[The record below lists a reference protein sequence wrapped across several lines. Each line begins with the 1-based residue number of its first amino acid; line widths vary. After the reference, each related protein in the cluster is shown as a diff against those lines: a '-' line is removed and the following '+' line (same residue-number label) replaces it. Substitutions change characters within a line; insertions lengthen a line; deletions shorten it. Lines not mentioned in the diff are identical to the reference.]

1 MPAKLSLTLLALAA
15 LIGGK
20 GDPKTTESSETPEVK
35 MEVPTEE
42 TANPQAEVYKGEM
55 VDSQEFCF
63 VSKSAVT
70 IADSEGF
77 NYSFLRFTVADGD
90 SAEGTFMSSPY
101 GTDGS
106 RGSFKGIFRE
116 DENLLQTTTTHL
128 AEGERYE
135 ETRDYSIGADGIA
148 LLDESGK
155 PVMTMPVVSC
165 EQYDKEMKM
174 YRQNILKNRVN
185 TSDRTRL
192 KKVKE
197 VLEFGYTEEQLDNL
211 RFMELQIDLD
221 NNYQTVEYLL
231 YIMDPMVCGSGG
243 CNLLLIDDNGKT
255 LSNTTVVKL
264 PLYMPVA
271 TVEDMQN
278 KGDWK
283 PLFVWS
289 QGFRKLASE
298 DGSYPSNAS
307 MAPEFPEN
315 ELTGHPEKYQLV
327 LDYID

>member
-1 MPAKLSLTLLALAA
+1 MSARISLTLLGLAA
-15 LIGGK
+15 LTGCK
-20 GDPKTTESSETPEVK
+20 GDPKTTESAQTPNVK
-35 MEVPTEE
+35 MEVPAEE

-55 VDSQEFCF
+55 VDSREFCF
-63 VSKSAVT
+63 VSKSAIT

-77 NYSFLRFTVADGD
+77 NYNFLRFTVTDGD
-90 SAEGTFMSSPY
+90 SAEGTFVSSPY

-106 RGSFKGIFRE
+106 RGSFKGIYRE
-116 DENLLQTTTTHL
+116 DKNRLQTTITYL

-135 ETRDYSIGADGIA
+135 EQRDYTIGPDGIA
-148 LLDESGK
+148 LIDESGK
-155 PVMTMPVVSC
+155 PVMKMPVVSC

-174 YRQNILKNRVN
+174 YRQNILIKRVN

-192 KKVKE
+192 KQVKE
-197 VLEFGYTEEQLDNL
+197 VLEFGYTEEQLDNM

-221 NNYQTVEYLL
+221 NNYQTEEYLL

-243 CNLLLIDDNGKT
+243 CNLLIIDDNGKT

-264 PLYMPVA
+264 PLYIPVA
-271 TVEDMQN
+271 TVADMQN

-289 QGFRKLASE
+289 QGYRKLTSD
-298 DGSYPSNAS
+298 DGSYPYNAS

-327 LDYID
+327 LDYLD